1 MVNCILIDDEPLA
14 LQLLEGYIAKIP
26 FMNLL
31 GKFDSPMQAFDVL
44 ETKQVDLIFLDIK
57 MPDITGI
64 DFYKSLTTK
73 PQVIFT
79 TAYTE
84 YAINGFELKAM
95 DYLLKPISFEKFM
108 NACLRVNSFVEQQTK
123 KETSENDFFFINVS
137 HKMYKIFIDDIVYL
151 EGYKDYTKL
160 HLKNANNPLLVL
172 HNLKYFEDMLDPK
185 KFVRVHRSYII
196 SLNKVTVASRKAVSI
211 GAVEVPVSD
220 NYREPFMTYITQY
233 LR

>member
-31 GKFDSPMQAFDVL
+31 GQFDSPMQAFTVL
-44 ETKQVDLIFLDIK
+44 EKEQVDLIFLDIK

-64 DFYKSLTTK
+64 DFYRSLTRK

-79 TAYTE
+79 TAYSE

-108 NACLRVNSFVEQQTK
+108 NACLRVNSFIEQQVK
-123 KETSENDFFFINVS
+123 KESPQNDFFFINVS
-137 HKMYKIFIDDIVYL
+137 HKMHKVFIDDIVYL

-160 HLKNANNPLLVL
+160 HLKSSNNPLLVL
-172 HNLKYFEDMLDPK
+172 HNLKYFEDMLDPQR
-185 KFVRVHRSYII
+185 FVRVHRSYII

-211 GAVEVPVSD
+211 GNIEVPVSD

>member
-26 FMNLL
+26 FMHLL
-31 GKFDSPMQAFDVL
+31 GKFDSPMQAFEIL
-44 ETKQVDLIFLDIK
+44 EGKQVDLIFLDIK

-64 DFYKSLTTK
+64 DFYKSLTIQ

-79 TAYTE
+79 TAYSE
-84 YAINGFELKAM
+84 YAINGFELKAV

-108 NACLRVNSFVEQQTK
+108 NASLRVNNFIEQQHK
-123 KETSENDFFFINVS
+123 KETVTDDFFFINVS
-137 HKMYKIFIDDIVYL
+137 HKMHKVFIDDIIYL
-151 EGYKDYTKL
+151 EGYKDYTKF
-160 HLKNANNPLLVL
+160 HLKTASNPLLVL

-196 SLNKVTVASRKAVSI
+196 SLSKVTVASRKAVSI
-211 GAVEVPVSD
+211 GAIEVPVSD
-220 NYREPFMTYITQY
+220 NYREPFMTYISQY